1 MHWPSHLEIGFNKRV
16 YIISL
21 TFLCESIGIIYFER
35 KASSAFLGYLLY
47 KIFLHTTKL
56 EVKPF
61 GSSMPISLAFTGRVT
76 HILNYSDSVWWPG
89 SLLRVP
95 PWSLV
100 IVVQSLSHVWLFA
113 TPWTAAHQASLSL
126 TISCSLLKLMSI
138 ESVMP
143 SNHPIL
149 CCPLLLPSIG
159 VFSKE
164 LAFHIWW
171 PKYWNFSI
179 SPSNEYSG
187 LISFR
192 SDWFDLL
199 TVQGTL
205 LDSLR
210 TTVRRDQFFGAQP
223 FFIVQLSHL
232 SVHDYWKNHSF
243 DYMDLCRQSKV
254 SAF

>member
-1 MHWPSHLEIGFNKRV
+1 MHWPSHLEIGFNKRL

-126 TISCSLLKLMSI
+126 TISWGLLKLMSI
-138 ESVMP
+138 ELV
-143 SNHPIL
+143 I
-149 CCPLLLPSIG
+149 
-159 VFSKE
+159 
-164 LAFHIWW
+164 
-171 PKYWNFSI
+171 
-179 SPSNEYSG
+179 
-187 LISFR
+187 
-192 SDWFDLL
+192 
-199 TVQGTL
+199 
-205 LDSLR
+205 
-210 TTVRRDQFFGAQP
+210 
-223 FFIVQLSHL
+223 LSHQGSPRIL
-232 SVHDYWKNHSF
+232 EWV
-243 DYMDLCRQSKV
+243 
-254 SAF
+254 A